1 MKKILGAANDA
12 FNTVVNYVK
21 IHLEAVK
28 EVENFGLGNAQK
40 AGFGKRETEIDWRFL
55 LMMFQM
61 QLEMV

>member
-40 AGFGKRETEIDWRFL
+40 AGFGKRETEID
-55 LMMFQM
+55 
-61 QLEMV
+61 